1 MTLFTKSL
9 CSACQEVK
17 KGFDLKAM
25 GVKVDELGPDNPD
38 ALAHLAWHELVEI
51 AEKNLPILVL
61 NDSSAITD
69 VEGIRTCLERLM
81 PDAGCLMPDARYSVA

>member
-17 KGFDLKAM
+17 KEFDLKAM
-25 GVKVDELGPDNPD
+25 GVNVDELGPDNPD

-69 VEGIRTCLERLM
+69 TGEIRHHLGLM
-81 PDAGCLMPDARYSVA
+81 TNDQ

>member
-17 KGFDLKAM
+17 KEFDLKAM
-25 GVKVDELGPDNPD
+25 GVNVDELGPDNPD

-69 VEGIRTCLERLM
+69 TCEIRRQLGLM
-81 PDAGCLMPDARYSVA
+81 NNDQ

>member
-17 KGFDLKAM
+17 KDFDLPSL
-25 GVKVDELGPDNPD
+25 GVKVEELGPDNPD

-51 AEKNLPILVL
+51 AQQVLPILVL
-61 NDSSAITD
+61 DDSSHLAGQLRI
-69 VEGIRTCLERLM
+69 ERYLNSLKN
-81 PDAGCLMPDARYSVA
+81 AN

>member
-17 KGFDLKAM
+17 KEFDLKAM
-25 GVKVDELGPDNPD
+25 GVNVDELGPDNPD

-69 VEGIRTCLERLM
+69 TGEIRRHLGLM
-81 PDAGCLMPDARYSVA
+81 TNDQ